1 MGYILAMIV
10 GVLAVLTVEN
20 TILLHRKPK
29 AEKPAEMTEEQK
41 QKKQRDEQ
49 LEKEFD
55 ELMNYKGRQR

>member
-29 AEKPAEMTEEQK
+29 SEKPAEMTEEQK

-49 LEKEFD
+49 LEKEF
-55 ELMNYKGRQR
+55 EEVMNYKGRQR

>member
-29 AEKPAEMTEEQK
+29 VEKPAEMTEEQK

>member
-1 MGYILAMIV
+1 MGYIICVLV
-10 GVLAVLTVEN
+10 GVIAVLTVEN

-29 AEKPAEMTEEQK
+29 DEKPAELTEEQK
-41 QKKQRDEQ
+41 RKKQRDEQ